1 MCRKKIT
8 VIIVIA
14 VLGFSLPGYCN
25 SYSLIIDQPL
35 DVPLSTQGAGL
46 PVGFPSAWRSRG
58 VALNPVIASS
68 NILVGGDVIT
78 LNLFA
83 DTVLTAQVDR
93 VSKNVNGT
101 VTVRG
106 RIEDYPQGYIIISTT
121 NNNSLA
127 SIRIPETGERY
138 RIQMD
143 TLTGTHYLLEI
154 NTDQLVEL
162 EDCPSPIPPAT
173 LQNAAEMEISS
184 DNIAGGPLDPANV
197 DAMIVYTPAA
207 RQWADS
213 YGGGIANVIAQAVAK
228 GQLSLD
234 NSNTFMTVTL
244 VHSAEVSYTES
255 GDSTTD
261 LIRLTNTSDGYMDV
275 VHTWRDDHG
284 ADVVGLFTKVS
295 DVGGTGW
302 LLYTPSGDDGTAFSI
317 TRVQQAAGGYT
328 YIHEM
333 GHNMGCHH
341 HKGQNF
347 QPGPGLFSYSAGWR
361 WVGNDSS
368 RYCSVMT
375 YQSGSYF
382 PDGQYHSRVPHFS
395 NPSIL

>member
-127 SIRIPETGERY
+127 SIRIPETG
-138 RIQMD
+138 
-143 TLTGTHYLLEI
+143 
-154 NTDQLVEL
+154 
-162 EDCPSPIPPAT
+162 
-173 LQNAAEMEISS
+173 
-184 DNIAGGPLDPANV
+184 
-197 DAMIVYTPAA
+197 
-207 RQWADS
+207 
-213 YGGGIANVIAQAVAK
+213 
-228 GQLSLD
+228 
-234 NSNTFMTVTL
+234 
-244 VHSAEVSYTES
+244 
-255 GDSTTD
+255 
-261 LIRLTNTSDGYMDV
+261 
-275 VHTWRDDHG
+275 
-284 ADVVGLFTKVS
+284 
-295 DVGGTGW
+295 
-302 LLYTPSGDDGTAFSI
+302 
-317 TRVQQAAGGYT
+317 
-328 YIHEM
+328 
-333 GHNMGCHH
+333 
-341 HKGQNF
+341 
-347 QPGPGLFSYSAGWR
+347 
-361 WVGNDSS
+361 
-368 RYCSVMT
+368 
-375 YQSGSYF
+375 
-382 PDGQYHSRVPHFS
+382 
-395 NPSIL
+395 